1 MSTIQPGSLKPEPP
15 RGNASGFLKYFR
27 YDVLAGLMVFII
39 ALPLCLAISLASG
52 YPPMA
57 GIFTAVIGS
66 IVATLISNSEL
77 TIKGPAAGLIV
88 IAIGCVAD
96 FGGDGFGNGA
106 SDADFLAYRS
116 ALAVGVVASVLQILF
131 SLFRAGILSEFFPKS
146 AIHGMLSA
154 IGVIIIAKQ
163 IPNALGVST
172 STQEPL
178 ELLMEI
184 PHLIAQAN
192 PAIAFIGLI
201 SLLLLISWPY
211 IKKQWKAL
219 TVIPPQLIV
228 LVMAVLIG
236 LYLNLS
242 QKEHAY
248 NWFGQQYNLSDSFL
262 VPLPQEM
269 FGLFTQI
276 TTPRLEALQ
285 ELKAWKWVFMFFIIG
300 TLESILSAKAIDS
313 IDPWKRKTDM
323 NRDVLAVGIANLL
336 TSCVGGLPMIS
347 EIVRS
352 KANIDN
358 GARTRF
364 ADLWH
369 GIFLLLCVAL
379 LPATLHMIPKAA
391 LAAMLIYTGFRL
403 AHPSEFMHMF
413 QVGREQLII
422 FVTTLLV
429 TLATD
434 LLIGVAAG
442 IAMKFFIHLLNGVPL
457 KSFFKAYLDVEQISE
472 NTCRIH
478 ASESAVFSNWI
489 PFKRQIEHI
498 GLVQRNNII
507 VDVSDAK
514 LIDHTVMEKLHEMQ
528 QDMAE
533 EGLRLDIV
541 GLELHQALS
550 DHGDAARKRGM
561 ARMRR
566 ITIVADAKL
575 TALLQR
581 ECIRFGA
588 TGFTLI
594 ESSGVGRHNVSQGLI
609 EVVSNVRMEVI
620 VPFSVCE
627 TILKFLKVNVV
638 NQHHATVTVETVE
651 VLLAQQFTSEDSNS
665 LLPAVETHG
674 THA

>member
-1 MSTIQPGSLKPEPP
+1 
-15 RGNASGFLKYFR
+15 
-27 YDVLAGLMVFII
+27 MVFII

-66 IVATLISNSEL
+66 LVATLISNSEL

-106 SDADFLAYRS
+106 SDADWLAYRS
-116 ALAVGVVASVLQILF
+116 ALAVGVVASGLQILF

-211 IKKQWKAL
+211 IKKQWKSL

-228 LVMAVLIG
+228 LVIAVVIG

-248 NWFGQQYNLSDSFL
+248 NWFGYKYNLSDSFL

-269 FGLFTQI
+269 FGLFTQV
-276 TTPRLEALQ
+276 TMPRFEALQ
-285 ELKAWKWVFMFFIIG
+285 EFKAWKWIFMFFIIG

-323 NRDVLAVGIANLL
+323 DRDVLAVGIANLL

-457 KSFFKAYLDVEQISE
+457 KSFFKAYLEVEQISE
-472 NTCRIH
+472 DTCKIH

-489 PFKRQIEHI
+489 PFKRQIEQI

-528 QDMAE
+528 QDMAA

-550 DHGDAARKRGM
+550 GHGDAARKRGM

-566 ITIVADAKL
+566 ITIVAQANL
-575 TALLQR
+575 AELLQR
-581 ECIRFGA
+581 ECIRSGA
-588 TGFTLI
+588 TGFTLMD
-594 ESSGVGRHNVSQGLI
+594 SSGVGRHNISQGLI
-609 EVVSNVRMEVI
+609 EVVPNVRMEVI
-620 VPFSVCE
+620 VPFEVCE
-627 TILKFLKVNVV
+627 AILKFLKDNVI
-638 NQHHATVTVETVE
+638 NQHHATVTVETIE
-651 VLLAQQFTSEDSNS
+651 VLLAQQFTSDDSTS
-665 LLPAVETHG
+665 LLQAAEPH
-674 THA
+674 